1 MSRPAGDDSSAVQLS
16 RSRSISVSVEI
27 CGSEKSQVPP
37 ASQAYPSRHCV
48 IWSADVGRFT
58 SAMVLRFMLRSFGCY
73 SGGKPDRLCNST
85 DEGGRPEAQGT
96 SASVLGPGPGVISI
110 GH

>member
-1 MSRPAGDDSSAVQLS
+1 MSRPAGDDSSAGQLS

-73 SGGKPDRLCNST
+73 SGGKLIAFAIRLTKAAGRKLKEHPRAFWDRA
-85 DEGGRPEAQGT
+85 P
-96 SASVLGPGPGVISI
+96 
-110 GH
+110 